1 MCHLEKVRAALAR
14 AGAGNGERQLVALS
28 AVSILPSPGSV
39 GKGASL
45 CPRYVP
51 DSGRVAHGSVV
62 CICSAEEA
70 LGTYS
75 VTQI

>member
-1 MCHLEKVRAALAR
+1 MLSGEDQRALAR
-14 AGAGNGERQLVALS
+14 AEAGNGERQLVALS
-28 AVSILPSPGSV
+28 AISILPSGSM

-45 CPRYVP
+45 RLRYIP
-51 DSGRVAHGSVV
+51 DSGRVAHSSGV

-70 LGTYS
+70 LGTHF